1 MIENKDF
8 IEAWDRIAR
17 TADGHTIYLYLQ
29 QRLMAVRVNAD
40 DGTLREDN
48 GQRSFASQLLG
59 LMAKG
64 IEESATG
71 IASRL
76 VTISRSGPVAVS
88 STSGAG
94 RRVTADTIVP
104 GWNDNQPTDGPGA
117 SSGTG

>member
-1 MIENKDF
+1 MIDEKEL
-8 IEAWDRIAR
+8 IAAWDRVAR
-17 TADGHTIYLYLQ
+17 SADGHTIYLYLQ
-29 QRLMAVRVNAD
+29 QRLMAVRVSAD

-76 VTISRSGPVAVS
+76 VTISRSGPVAVERS
-88 STSGAG
+88 RGAG
-94 RRVTADTIVP
+94 RRVTGDTIVP
-104 GWNDNQPTDGPGA
+104 GWNDNPDAEPN
-117 SSGTG
+117 SGNAA